1 MNTYLGNFV
10 IFVTS
15 NRQVNADPALKRRL
29 MENVIVVNGLETSE
43 DHITVFKNKL
53 RKGLN
58 AGYVK
63 VNDWASIGSASKNY
77 SFQGGDVT
85 NICLKL
91 NNTILNSI
99 NFNKIKYNAN
109 NLLSVLGNINDN
121 LVLDAINSYAQDKK
135 EFNKNYL
142 LGDSNEE

>member
-1 MNTYLGNFV
+1 
-10 IFVTS
+10 
-15 NRQVNADPALKRRL
+15 